1 LKSKTGLDKE
11 INVLDAITTPNELI
25 RETSINF
32 MYYNN
37 MKYYKIILAGKGAEL
52 YPFELNTEQY
62 EKLREGGVEQDELEY
77 DQICEILGVDSY
89 FDSPNET
96 IMGPFPQTFILRVE
110 DEEGKVVYE
119 TEVLD
124 VDKVDFEEK
133 YCSDKAF
140 LIIEDYCKGE
150 QVVYDIPLEED
161 FDIDKLRLKVYD
173 VGCRVEVINEIIYDE
188 KSYEI
193 YKSYGDT
200 TSKGYYY
207 HLTAGI

>member
-1 LKSKTGLDKE
+1 
-11 INVLDAITTPNELI
+11 
-25 RETSINF
+25 
-32 MYYNN
+32 

-62 EKLREGGVEQDELEY
+62 EKLREGGVEQDELDY

-119 TEVLD
+119 TDVLD
-124 VDKVDFEEK
+124 VDKVDYEEK
-133 YCSDKAF
+133 HCSDKAF

-150 QVVYDIPLEED
+150 QVV
-161 FDIDKLRLKVYD
+161 LRTLSHYP
-173 VGCRVEVINEIIYDE
+173 IHHHY
-188 KSYEI
+188 
-193 YKSYGDT
+193 
-200 TSKGYYY
+200 
-207 HLTAGI
+207 

>member
-1 LKSKTGLDKE
+1 
-11 INVLDAITTPNELI
+11 
-25 RETSINF
+25 
-32 MYYNN
+32 

-119 TEVLD
+119 TVLSND
-124 VDKVDFEEK
+124 QNSLSIDLSNFAPSAYYLNV
-133 YCSDKAF
+133 
-140 LIIEDYCKGE
+140 IIDNIVTYKETL
-150 QVVYDIPLEED
+150 VVR
-161 FDIDKLRLKVYD
+161 K
-173 VGCRVEVINEIIYDE
+173 
-188 KSYEI
+188 
-193 YKSYGDT
+193 
-200 TSKGYYY
+200 
-207 HLTAGI
+207 